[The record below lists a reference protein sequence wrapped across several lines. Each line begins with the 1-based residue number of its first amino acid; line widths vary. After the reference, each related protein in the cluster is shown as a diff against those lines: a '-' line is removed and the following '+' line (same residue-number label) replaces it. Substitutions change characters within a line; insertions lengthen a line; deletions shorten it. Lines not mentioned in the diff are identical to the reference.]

1 MNQEKK
7 AKRRGKIII
16 FCAPSGT
23 GKSTIEKYLLGFD
36 ELNLRFSVSATSRA
50 PRGEEKDGVDY
61 YFLTPEEFRKKINDG
76 EFLEYCE
83 VYEDKFYGTL
93 KSEVDRRLKQ
103 GQNVCMDV
111 DVVGGQ
117 NIKRIYGEQA
127 LALFIKPPS
136 IEELRRRLEHRGTDA
151 PEVIDQRIARAE
163 YELGEAEKFDR
174 IVVNDVLE
182 TAESEVLAI
191 VKDYLGV

>member
-7 AKRRGKIII
+7 AKQRGKIII

-61 YFLTPEEFRKKINDG
+61 YFLTPEEFRKKIDDG

-117 NIKRIYGEQA
+117 NIKHIYGEQA

>member
-7 AKRRGKIII
+7 AKQRGKIII

-61 YFLTPEEFRKKINDG
+61 YFLTPEEFRKKIDDG